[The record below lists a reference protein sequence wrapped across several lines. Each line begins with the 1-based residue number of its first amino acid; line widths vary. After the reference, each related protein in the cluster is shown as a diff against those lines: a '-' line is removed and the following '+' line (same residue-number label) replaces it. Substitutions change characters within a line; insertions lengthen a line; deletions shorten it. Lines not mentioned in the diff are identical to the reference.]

1 MYNFSVPCKCFTN
14 KLLTKKLT
22 KKQLCMYS
30 VEFQKYVRTLI
41 KSWNWNY
48 IQQDN

>member
-1 MYNFSVPCKCFTN
+1 MFHKQTVD
-14 KLLTKKLT
+14 KKLT
-22 KKQLCMYS
+22 KKEPCMYS